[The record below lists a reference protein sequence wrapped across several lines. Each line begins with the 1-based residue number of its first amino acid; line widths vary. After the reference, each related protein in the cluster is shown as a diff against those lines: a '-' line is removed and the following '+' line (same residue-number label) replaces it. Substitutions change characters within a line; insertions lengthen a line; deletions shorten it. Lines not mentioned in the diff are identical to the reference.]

1 MMAAYRP
8 KSLTAQ
14 INAAEQQVM
23 NRQQK
28 VGIRTT
34 ALVRNIHHQMTASA
48 TLLLSAGIGFI
59 IGELTKQRPAS
70 KFRSTAD
77 KAHAAET
84 TPLKIA
90 LNLMTSARTLYTAL
104 PLVWMMKSYFQPD
117 ASSQAPKYQ
126 FHPMAASDAT
136 GVRRSSKR

>member
-1 MMAAYRP
+1 MRP

-34 ALVRNIHHQMTASA
+34 ALVRNIHRQMTAPA
-48 TLLLSAGIGFI
+48 TLLLSVGMGFI
-59 IGELTKQRPAS
+59 IGELTKRPVS
-70 KFRSTAD
+70 KSRSTAD

-84 TPLKIA
+84 TPLKIV
-90 LNLMTSARTLYTAL
+90 LNLITSAQTLYTAL

-117 ASSQAPKYQ
+117 ASDQAPKYQ
-126 FHPMAASDAT
+126 SHSMAAS
-136 GVRRSSKR
+136 GFQPSSFSSKV